1 MQNHRKGEL
10 ASTSMA
16 SWLTYPAIR
25 EMGDESLV
33 GVTDLVSGEKDPRN
47 LMLIFSMLRV
57 IMVEW
62 DISQHSEIMFDSVY
76 AYFPITFR
84 PPPND
89 PYGVTAQD
97 LKDRLRDCLSSTGVL
112 APHTVPNLLDRL
124 DSTSPTV
131 KKDVLQ
137 ALSACA
143 TNYDIATMALYSV
156 TLWDALKFEVLQA
169 QEPELAAEA
178 LHVIGCIAAC
188 LSKSTST
195 SPTASPLVQYL
206 KPIIKE
212 CLEHLQEPASRQ
224 AKASGDI
231 LKATAA
237 ASAKSF
243 EIVVK
248 NVGPALLTLQQASE
262 TIVRQRAI
270 LEATNQLF
278 EAAVEV
284 YGSWKSPSTKN
295 SEGRENLLNEFKD
308 RLVSIYS
315 AALMGTV
322 KEEVSFRL
330 TAAKGLLLLSTMRSS
345 LQNDEIGLFVQYYN
359 EIVLREESYGRDELR
374 SKAMQALGEI
384 SRFKPRLIA
393 DITFPAFMAQ
403 LPDTEAEA
411 TPGSY
416 QPVLE
421 ALAEISIEKDL
432 LETMMRRLLNKLDVL
447 FRAGGQK
454 PFPYT
459 RAILGTIRFVLDR
472 TVQAEGIKLDYYF
485 ERVVIGLSKS
495 ASESTRGALTDE
507 AVLDVLGRVSN
518 IISRNSS
525 VERSQQVAS
534 NVHTLF
540 RDNAASDTSEIHL
553 GLLLSQPAPLVLST
567 WLLASLPRTLQS
579 QSLQKEQIMR
589 SVDDLVALG
598 DKTNSPA
605 IQLSCLRQIALY
617 VNKYLTNP
625 DLDFVEALL
634 EQRLQAFLEGD
645 LHSQD
650 NVAFSVRLCFFIT
663 KALVL
668 RLAPKTNQYL
678 EALLT
683 LLGSQHR
690 PDVSKQAASLFR
702 IILAPDEV
710 MSKTN
715 FAQTRLLAPQRVF
728 QVLTP
733 LIAQRFRKAPN
744 ATGKEDHLVALSGIL
759 STVPSEIVVA
769 ELPTL
774 LPLLLQSLDLADQ
787 NVKIATLETLA
798 VVIANNPSALEG
810 SGHVPALAKRLAN
823 AASIPKVASGEA
835 TPVQNLPRTR
845 RLATRCLTLM
855 PKHIT
860 GSGSRA
866 NPLLGLKREILQG
879 LMAVLDDPKRD
890 VRKEAVDARAAWFR
904 NVDDPRDDEDE
915 EP

>member
-1 MQNHRKGEL
+1 
-10 ASTSMA
+10 
-16 SWLTYPAIR
+16 
-25 EMGDESLV
+25 MGDESLV
-33 GVTDLVSGEKDPRN
+33 GITDMVSGEKDPRN

-57 IMVEW
+57 VMVEW
-62 DISQHSEIMFDSVY
+62 DISRHSEVMFDSVY

-89 PYGVTAQD
+89 PYGITAQD

-112 APHTVPNLLDRL
+112 APHTVPSLLDRL

-143 TNYDIATMALYSV
+143 TNYDIATVALYSV

-169 QEPELAAEA
+169 QEPELAEEA
-178 LHVIGCIAAC
+178 LYVIGNIAAC
-188 LSKSTST
+188 LSKSNST

-206 KPIIKE
+206 KPINKE

-231 LKATAA
+231 LKAAA
-237 ASAKSF
+237 SASAKSF

-248 NVGPALLTLQQASE
+248 QVGPALLTLQQSSD
-262 TIVRQRAI
+262 TVIRQRAI
-270 LEATNQLF
+270 LEATNQIL

-284 YGSWKSPSTKN
+284 YGSWKTSSTKN

-330 TAAKGLLLLSTMRSS
+330 TAAKGLLRLSKMRSL
-345 LQNDEIGLFVQYYN
+345 LQDDEIGLLVQYYN
-359 EIVLREESYGRDELR
+359 DIVLKEESYSRDELK

-384 SRFKPRLIA
+384 SKFKPRLVA

-411 TPGSY
+411 QAARY

-432 LETMMRRLLNKLDVL
+432 LETLMRRLLNKLDGL
-447 FRAGGQK
+447 FRADGQK

-459 RAILGTIRFVLDR
+459 CAILGTIRFVLDR
-472 TVQAEGIKLDYYF
+472 TVIAEGIKLDYYF
-485 ERVVIGLSKS
+485 ERVVIGLSKL
-495 ASESTRGALTDE
+495 AAEATGGALADE

-525 VERSQQVAS
+525 FERSQHVAS
-534 NVHTLF
+534 NVYTLF
-540 RDNAASDTSEIHL
+540 RDSAASDTTDIRL
-553 GLLLSQPAPLVLST
+553 GLLFSQPTSLILST

-579 QSLQKEQIMR
+579 QSLHKEQIMR
-589 SVDDLVALG
+589 SIDDLIALG
-598 DKTNSPA
+598 NRANTPA
-605 IQLSCLRQIALY
+605 IELSCLRQIAVY
-617 VNKYLTNP
+617 VNKHLSNP
-625 DLDFVEALL
+625 DLDLVETLL
-634 EQRLQAFLEGD
+634 DQRLQAFSRGGLS
-645 LHSQD
+645 SQD
-650 NVAFSVRLCFFIT
+650 NVDFSIRLCFFIT
-663 KALVL
+663 KSLIL
-668 RLAPKTNQYL
+668 RLAPETNQYL

-683 LLGSQHR
+683 LLNAGH
-690 PDVSKQAASLFR
+690 PPHVSRQAAPLFR

-710 MSKTN
+710 VSKTN
-715 FAQTRLLAPQRVF
+715 SAQTRLLAPQRVF

-733 LIAQRFRKAPN
+733 LIAQRFKNASTAPE
-744 ATGKEDHLVALSGIL
+744 KENHLVALSGIL
-759 STVPSEIVVA
+759 ATVPSDIVVP

-787 NVKIATLETLA
+787 TVKIATLETLA
-798 VVIANNPSALEG
+798 VVVANNPSALEG
-810 SGHVPALAKRLAN
+810 SGHVPALAKRLVN
-823 AASIPKVASGEA
+823 TASIPKADSGKA
-835 TPVQNLPRTR
+835 TSVQNLPRTR
-845 RLATRCLTLM
+845 RLAARCLTLM
-855 PKHIT
+855 PKHVT

-866 NPLLGLKREILQG
+866 NPLLALKRDVLQG
-879 LMAVLDDPKRD
+879 LMGVLDDPKRD

-904 NVDDPRDDEDE
+904 NVDDPVDDDDE
-915 EP
+915 

>member
-1 MQNHRKGEL
+1 
-10 ASTSMA
+10 
-16 SWLTYPAIR
+16 
-25 EMGDESLV
+25 MGDESLV
-33 GVTDLVSGEKDPRN
+33 GITDMVSGEKDPRN

-62 DISQHSEIMFDSVY
+62 DISRHSEVMFDSVY

-84 PPPND
+84 PPPSD
-89 PYGVTAQD
+89 PYGITAQD

-112 APHTVPNLLDRL
+112 APHTIPNLLDRL

-143 TNYDIATMALYSV
+143 TNYDIATVALYSV

-169 QEPELAAEA
+169 QEPELADEA
-178 LHVIGCIAAC
+178 LHVIGDIAVC
-188 LSKSTST
+188 LSKSNST

-206 KPIIKE
+206 KPINRE

-231 LKATAA
+231 LKAA
-237 ASAKSF
+237 ASASARSF

-248 NVGPALLTLQQASE
+248 QVGPALLNLQQSSE
-262 TIVRQRAI
+262 TLIRQRAI
-270 LEATNQLF
+270 LEAMNQVF

-284 YGSWKSPSTKN
+284 YGSWKTPSAKN

-308 RLVSIYS
+308 KLVSIYS

-330 TAAKGLLLLSTMRSS
+330 TAAKGLLLFSKMRSL
-345 LQNDEIGLFVQYYN
+345 LQDDEIGLFVQYYN
-359 EIVLREESYGRDELR
+359 DIVLKEESYSRDELK

-384 SRFKPRLIA
+384 SKFKPRLIA
-393 DITFPAFMAQ
+393 DTTFPAFMAQ

-411 TPGSY
+411 QVARY

-432 LETMMRRLLNKLDVL
+432 LETMMRRLLNKLDGL
-447 FRAGGQK
+447 FRADGQK

-459 RAILGTIRFVLDR
+459 CAILGTIRFVLDR
-472 TVQAEGIKLDYYF
+472 TVRAEGIKLDYYF

-495 ASESTRGALTDE
+495 AAEATAGALIDE

-525 VERSQQVAS
+525 VERSRQVAS
-534 NVHTLF
+534 NVYTLF
-540 RDNAASDTSEIHL
+540 RDSAASDTTDIRL
-553 GLLLSQPAPLVLST
+553 GLLFSQPTPLILST

-589 SVDDLVALG
+589 SMHDLIALG
-598 DKTNSPA
+598 NRANTPA
-605 IQLSCLRQIALY
+605 VELSCLRQIAVY
-617 VNKYLTNP
+617 VNKHLSNP
-625 DLDFVEALL
+625 DLDLVETLL
-634 EQRLQAFLEGD
+634 DQRLQAFSRGGFS
-645 LHSQD
+645 SQS
-650 NVAFSVRLCFFIT
+650 VGFSIRLCFFIT
-663 KALVL
+663 KSLIL
-668 RLAPKTNQYL
+668 RLAPKTNRYL

-683 LLGSQHR
+683 LLNAGH
-690 PDVSKQAASLFR
+690 PPHVSRQAASLFR

-710 MSKTN
+710 LSKTN

-733 LIAQRFRKAPN
+733 LIAQRFKN
-744 ATGKEDHLVALSGIL
+744 ASTATEKENHLVALSGIL
-759 STVPSEIVVA
+759 STVPSEIVVP

-787 NVKIATLETLA
+787 TVKIATLETLA

-810 SGHVPALAKRLAN
+810 SGHVPALAKRLVN
-823 AASIPKVASGEA
+823 TASIPEAGSGKA

-845 RLATRCLTLM
+845 RLAARCLTLM
-855 PKHIT
+855 PKHVT

-866 NPLLGLKREILQG
+866 NPLLALKRDVLQG
-879 LMAVLDDPKRD
+879 LMGVLDDPKRD

-904 NVDDPRDDEDE
+904 NVDDPVDDDDE
-915 EP
+915 